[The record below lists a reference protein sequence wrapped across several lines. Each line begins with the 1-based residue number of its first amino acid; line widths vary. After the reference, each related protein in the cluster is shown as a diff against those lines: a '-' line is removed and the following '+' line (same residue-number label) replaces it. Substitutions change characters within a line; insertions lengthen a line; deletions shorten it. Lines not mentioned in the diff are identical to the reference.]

1 MQKWLLPTLWEI
13 LASKQKTSQFTL
25 TKADL
30 VTSSNAEQQWQVAI
44 ASLKLLLLQRH
55 SPPSP
60 DKILLDKIQGVIFTA
75 PVPILSE
82 PDLVATFPT
91 AIFSSE
97 VLNPFAWMPLQ
108 LPGRA
113 EQNDQPKQQ
122 YNLSF
127 LPGDP
132 LAAEQFCLIFTP
144 EFSLIIGLGTNELGE
159 KSLLFSFDPEDT
171 RNCWL
176 ALKPRILLASPH
188 QLKSLENLVYKYPA
202 ISPSY
207 KLVMEFTQ
215 QIMRL
220 ISTSNSPSYVTPPKE
235 PIILKIDNKAL
246 CLEPEIPCNNYQDV
260 ELLQALTH
268 EVRTP
273 LATIRTMTRLIL
285 KRQDLPSE
293 VNRRLEMIDTECTEQ
308 INRME
313 LIFKATELETQ
324 TVKDH
329 PLNLTA
335 MSLSQ
340 ILNSSIPRWQK
351 QAAKYNLT
359 LDVVVPQKLPNVV
372 SNPVMLDQVLS
383 GLIENF
389 TRTLNS
395 GSHIQIEVNLAG
407 DRLKMQVQYHNDA
420 DKNSV
425 LNPLGFTPNFKSLG
439 QLLML
444 QPETGSLSLNLNVTK
459 NLFQALGGKLI
470 VRQRPEQGE
479 VMTIFLPLHF
489 QSSSSSNL
497 V

>member
-1 MQKWLLPTLWEI
+1 MLRWLLPTLWEI
-13 LASKQKTSQFTL
+13 LASKQKAGSFAL
-25 TKADL
+25 PNSDVVK
-30 VTSSNAEQQWQVAI
+30 SNNAEQQWQVAI
-44 ASLKLLLLQRH
+44 ASLQLLLLQRY
-55 SPPSP
+55 PSP
-60 DKILLDKIQGVIFTA
+60 NPDKTQGVIFTA
-75 PVPILSE
+75 PVPVLSE
-82 PDLVATFPT
+82 PDLGATFST

-122 YNLSF
+122 YNISF

-132 LAAEQFCLIFTP
+132 LASEQFCLIFTP
-144 EFSLIIGLGTNELGE
+144 EFSLVIVLGTNELGE
-159 KSLLFSFDPEDT
+159 KNLLFSFDPEDT
-171 RNCWL
+171 QSCWST
-176 ALKPRILLASPH
+176 LKPRILFASPH
-188 QLKSLENLVYKYPA
+188 QLKSLENLVHKYPA
-202 ISPSY
+202 SNPSY
-207 KLVMEFTQ
+207 KIVMEFTQ
-215 QIMRL
+215 QLMGL
-220 ISTSNSPSYVTPPKE
+220 ISHPSSTANFTAPKE
-235 PIILKIDNKAL
+235 PIIPKFDCQILSP
-246 CLEPEIPCNNYQDV
+246 EPEIPCNKYQDV

-293 VNRRLEMIDTECTEQ
+293 VSRRLELIDAECTEQ

-324 TVKDH
+324 TVKDR

-340 ILNSSIPRWQK
+340 ILHNSIPRWQK
-351 QAAKYNLT
+351 QAQKYNLT
-359 LDVVVPQKLPNVV
+359 LDVSVPQKLPNVV

-407 DRLKMQVQYHNDA
+407 DRLKMQVQYYNNN
-420 DKNSV
+420 KNLAV
-425 LNPLGFTPNFKSLG
+425 NPLGFTPNVKSLG

-470 VRQRPEQGE
+470 VRQRPEHRE
-479 VMTIFLPLHF
+479 IMTIFLPLHF
-489 QSSSSSNL
+489 ESNS
-497 V
+497 

>member
-1 MQKWLLPTLWEI
+1 MLKWLLPTLWEV
-13 LASKQKTSQFTL
+13 LASKQKAGSFAL
-25 TKADL
+25 PNSDL
-30 VTSSNAEQQWQVAI
+30 VKCTNGERQWQVAI
-44 ASLKLLLLQRH
+44 ASLQLLLLQRC
-55 SPPSP
+55 SCQSP
-60 DKILLDKIQGVIFTA
+60 DKTQGVIFTA
-75 PVPILSE
+75 PVPVLSE
-82 PDLVATFPT
+82 PDLVSTFPT

-97 VLNPFAWMPLQ
+97 VFNPLAWMPLQ
-108 LPGRA
+108 LAGKVEP
-113 EQNDQPKQQ
+113 NDQPKQQ

-132 LAAEQFCLIFTP
+132 LASEQFCLIFTP
-144 EFSLIIGLGTNELGE
+144 EFSLVIVLGTNESGE

-171 RNCWL
+171 HSCWS
-176 ALKPRILLASPH
+176 ALKPRILLASPQH
-188 QLKSLENLVYKYPA
+188 FKSLENMVRQYPL

-215 QIMRL
+215 QIMSL
-220 ISTSNSPSYVTPPKE
+220 ISAPNSASSHVPPKE
-235 PIILKIDNKAL
+235 LVAPKIDYKTSFP
-246 CLEPEIPCNNYQDV
+246 EPETPYNKYQDV

-273 LATIRTMTRLIL
+273 LSTIRTMTRLIL
-285 KRQDLPSE
+285 KRKDLPPE
-293 VNRRLEMIDTECTEQ
+293 VNRRLEMIDAECTEQ

-324 TVKDH
+324 PVKDR
-329 PLNLTA
+329 PLNLTT

-340 ILNSSIPRWQK
+340 ILQNSIPRWQK
-351 QAAKYNLT
+351 QAEKYNLT
-359 LDVVVPQKLPNVV
+359 LDVSVPQKLPNVV

-407 DRLKMQVQYHNDA
+407 DRLKMQVQYHNHA
-420 DKNSV
+420 HKNLA

-489 QSSSSSNL
+489 QSIS
-497 V
+497 

>member
-1 MQKWLLPTLWEI
+1 MQRWLLPTLWEI
-13 LASKQKTSQFTL
+13 LASKQKASQFGLNKTEL
-25 TKADL
+25 EQPN
-30 VTSSNAEQQWQVAI
+30 NAEQQWQIAI
-44 ASLKLLLLQRH
+44 ASLQILLQRH
-55 SPPSP
+55 SPILP
-60 DKILLDKIQGVIFTA
+60 DKILDKNQGVIFTA

-82 PDLVATFPT
+82 PDLAATFPT

-113 EQNDQPKQQ
+113 EQSDQPKPQ

-132 LAAEQFCLIFTP
+132 LSAEQFCLIFTP
-144 EFSLIIGLGTNELGE
+144 EFSLAIVLGINEVGE

-171 RNCWL
+171 NSCWS

-188 QLKSLENLVYKYPA
+188 QLKSLEKLVQKYPA
-202 ISPSY
+202 IHPSY
-207 KLVMEFTQ
+207 KLVVEFTQ
-215 QIMRL
+215 QIMSL
-220 ISTSNSPSYVTPPKE
+220 IPIPNPVSVPIPPQELVIPKVDYQTSYT
-235 PIILKIDNKAL
+235 
-246 CLEPEIPCNNYQDV
+246 EPENLYKQQQDV

-285 KRQDLPSE
+285 KRKDLPPE
-293 VNRRLEMIDTECTEQ
+293 VSRRLEMIDAECTEQ

-313 LIFKATELETQ
+313 LIFKAAELETQ
-324 TVKDH
+324 SLKDQ

-340 ILNSSIPRWQK
+340 ILHSSIPRWQK

-372 SNPVMLDQVLS
+372 SNPAMLDQVLS

-407 DRLKMQVQYHNDA
+407 DRLKMQVQYHND
-420 DKNSV
+420 DHKNSL
-425 LNPLGFTPNFKSLG
+425 LNPLGLTPNFKSLG

-444 QPETGSLSLNLNVTK
+444 QTETGSLSLNLNVTK
-459 NLFQALGGKLI
+459 SLFQALGGKLI

-489 QSSSSSNL
+489 NS
-497 V
+497 

>member
-1 MQKWLLPTLWEI
+1 MLKWLLPTLWEV
-13 LASKQKTSQFTL
+13 LASKQKTSQFNL
-25 TKADL
+25 ANSNHVDRPDL
-30 VTSSNAEQQWQVAI
+30 VKPNNAEQQWQIAI
-44 ASLKLLLLQRH
+44 ASLQLLLQKH
-55 SPPSP
+55 SPQSP
-60 DKILLDKIQGVIFTA
+60 EKAQGIIFNA
-75 PVPILSE
+75 PVPILNE
-82 PDLVATFPT
+82 PDLVEAFPT
-91 AIFSSE
+91 AIFSSD

-108 LPGRA
+108 LPGRV
-113 EQNDQPKQQ
+113 EKNDQPTQQ

-132 LAAEQFCLIFTP
+132 LASEQFCLIFTP
-144 EFSLIIGLGTNELGE
+144 EFSLVIVLGTNELGE

-171 RNCWL
+171 HSCWS

-188 QLKSLENLVYKYPA
+188 QFKFLESMVSQYPLTN
-202 ISPSY
+202 PSY
-207 KLVMEFTQ
+207 KLVMEFTR
-215 QIMRL
+215 QIMGL
-220 ISTSNSPSYVTPPKE
+220 ISVPISTAIYASPKKLVTP
-235 PIILKIDNKAL
+235 KINDKITTYI
-246 CLEPEIPCNNYQDV
+246 EPEISCNKHQDV

-285 KRQDLPSE
+285 KRKDLPPE
-293 VNRRLEMIDTECTEQ
+293 VSRRLEMIDAECTEQ

-324 TVKDH
+324 TVKNY

-340 ILNSSIPRWQK
+340 VLHSSIPRWQK
-351 QAAKYNLT
+351 QATKYNLT
-359 LDVVVPQKLPNVV
+359 LDVSVPQKLPNVV
-372 SNPVMLDQVLS
+372 SNPAMLDQVLS

-407 DRLKMQVQYHNDA
+407 DRLKMQVQYHNNA
-420 DKNSV
+420 NKNVPINS
-425 LNPLGFTPNFKSLG
+425 LSFTPNFKSLG

-479 VMTIFLPLHF
+479 VMTIFLPLYF
-489 QSSSSSNL
+489 QSTS
-497 V
+497 

>member
-1 MQKWLLPTLWEI
+1 MQRWLLPTLWEI

-25 TKADL
+25 TKSETKSETKSDL
-30 VTSSNAEQQWQVAI
+30 AQPNNAEQQWQVAI
-44 ASLKLLLLQRH
+44 ASLQLLLQRH
-55 SPPSP
+55 SLQPLGKTPP
-60 DKILLDKIQGVIFTA
+60 DKTQGVIFTA

-82 PDLVATFPT
+82 PNLAIAFPT

-113 EQNDQPKQQ
+113 EQSDQPKPQ

-132 LAAEQFCLIFTP
+132 LSAEQFCLIFTP
-144 EFSLIIGLGTNELGE
+144 EFSLIIVLGTNELGE

-171 RNCWL
+171 QNCWS

-188 QLKSLENLVYKYPA
+188 QLKSLEKLVQKYPA
-202 ISPSY
+202 PSPSY
-207 KLVMEFTQ
+207 KVIMEFTQ
-215 QIMRL
+215 QIMGL
-220 ISTSNSPSYVTPPKE
+220 IPIPNPVSIAIPPPELVVPKVDYSSPYTE
-235 PIILKIDNKAL
+235 
-246 CLEPEIPCNNYQDV
+246 LENPYKQQQDV

-285 KRQDLPSE
+285 KSKDLSPE
-293 VNRRLEMIDTECTEQ
+293 VSRRLEMIDAECTEQ

-324 TVKDH
+324 PLKDQ

-340 ILNSSIPRWQK
+340 ILHSSIPRWQK

-372 SNPVMLDQVLS
+372 SNPAMLDQVLS

-395 GSHIQIEVNLAG
+395 GSHIQMEVNLAG

-420 DKNSV
+420 NKDSV

-489 QSSSSSNL
+489 N
-497 V
+497 

>member
-1 MQKWLLPTLWEI
+1 MQRWLLPTLWEV
-13 LASKQKTSQFTL
+13 LANKQNTSQFTL
-25 TKADL
+25 TKSDL
-30 VTSSNAEQQWQVAI
+30 VKPNNAEQQWQVAI
-44 ASLKLLLLQRH
+44 ASLQLLLQH
-55 SPPSP
+55 HFPQS
-60 DKILLDKIQGVIFTA
+60 LDKTQGKTQGVIFTA
-75 PVPILSE
+75 PVPVLNE
-82 PDLVATFPT
+82 PDLVTIFPT
-91 AIFSSE
+91 AIFNSE

-122 YNLSF
+122 YNISF

-132 LAAEQFCLIFTP
+132 LAAEQFCLIFTS
-144 EFSLIIGLGTNELGE
+144 EFSLVIVLGMNELGE

-171 RNCWL
+171 HSCWS
-176 ALKPRILLASPH
+176 ALKPRILFASPH
-188 QLKSLENLVYKYPA
+188 QLKSLENLVHKYPA
-202 ISPSY
+202 PSPSY

-215 QIMRL
+215 QIMGL
-220 ISTSNSPSYVTPPKE
+220 IPNSHPASIAIPPQESVIPKVDYKTAYIELESSYK
-235 PIILKIDNKAL
+235 KQ
-246 CLEPEIPCNNYQDV
+246 QDV

-273 LATIRTMTRLIL
+273 LATIRTMTKLIL
-285 KRQDLPSE
+285 KRKDLPPE
-293 VNRRLEMIDTECTEQ
+293 VSRRLEMIDTECTEQ

-324 TVKDH
+324 PIKDH

-340 ILNSSIPRWQK
+340 ILHSSIPRWQK
-351 QAAKYNLT
+351 RAAKYNLT
-359 LDVVVPQKLPNVV
+359 LDVSVPQKLPNVV
-372 SNPVMLDQVLS
+372 SNPAMLDQVLS

-395 GSHIQIEVNLAG
+395 GSHIQVEVNLAG
-407 DRLKMQVQYHNDA
+407 DRLKMQVQYHNNIPNDSA
-420 DKNSV
+420 I
-425 LNPLGFTPNFKSLG
+425 NPLGFAPNFKSLG

-479 VMTIFLPLHF
+479 IMTIFLPLHF
-489 QSSSSSNL
+489 QSIT
-497 V
+497 